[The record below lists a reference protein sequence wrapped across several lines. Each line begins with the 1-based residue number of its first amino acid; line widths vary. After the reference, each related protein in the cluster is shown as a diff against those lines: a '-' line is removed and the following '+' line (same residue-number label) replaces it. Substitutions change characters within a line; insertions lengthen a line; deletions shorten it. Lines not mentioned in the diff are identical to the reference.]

1 MNCHPPIWMYNP
13 TFYRILRERSRSTNA
28 PSRLRGIRGVRRVAR
43 EWKERVSEPWDC
55 TTRIKP
61 STTASGWHT
70 AKASTLQKTR
80 GKQRRSTTSQTTSN
94 LGIFHWS
101 QGHVNMTQA
110 KHAVRTTTGLPGH
123 QPFTHWLDT
132 PIGWCP
138 LWNPRCLRHP
148 SAYEFPGWWTSPG
161 WWISQ

>member
-1 MNCHPPIWMYNP
+1 MYIYIWSNFWRNP
-13 TFYRILRERSRSTNA
+13 ARAKSQHQRPFPVKGGTRCQKGSPTMKRE
-28 PSRLRGIRGVRRVAR
+28 G
-43 EWKERVSEPWDC
+43 EPWNC